1 MRDLW
6 LIVACATC
14 WEEKEPALTHAR
26 HAACVLCARL
36 SSRLCR
42 GGASCARSK
51 EGRATAK
58 KLQGRMPGHAGA
70 TRRHAERTP
79 ANVAPQR
86 NRGEHAGHT
95 GRWQKESQ
103 RRRHKLEGTRRHAG
117 FVAVGQQFGR
127 RRRRAG
133 SNLLPLR
140 SVALNHP
147 GSPEVTLSHAKSP
160 YATLGHSG
168 KGATRQN
175 TRLGMT
181 HSEAN
186 ATKGNG
192 EGSTERGPHTW
203 SDAGLVVVRHPS
215 LP

>member
-1 MRDLW
+1 M
-6 LIVACATC
+6 
-14 WEEKEPALTHAR
+14 
-26 HAACVLCARL
+26 
-36 SSRLCR
+36 
-42 GGASCARSK
+42 
-51 EGRATAK
+51 
-58 KLQGRMPGHAGA
+58 
-70 TRRHAERTP
+70 
-79 ANVAPQR
+79 
-86 NRGEHAGHT
+86 
-95 GRWQKESQ
+95 
-103 RRRHKLEGTRRHAG
+103 
-117 FVAVGQQFGR
+117 GQQFGR

-192 EGSTERGPHTW
+192 EGSTERGAHTW
-203 SDAGLVVVRHPS
+203 SDAGLAVVRHPS
-215 LP
+215 LAQGHPKSPQNSNRNRSGPPYATPRHGILGPPPRSHALLTFTVNTCWIPLLPGTRVCNRRLLQPLLQVFNQQGLHFPLAGGRFDLVAGSVASESVFAP